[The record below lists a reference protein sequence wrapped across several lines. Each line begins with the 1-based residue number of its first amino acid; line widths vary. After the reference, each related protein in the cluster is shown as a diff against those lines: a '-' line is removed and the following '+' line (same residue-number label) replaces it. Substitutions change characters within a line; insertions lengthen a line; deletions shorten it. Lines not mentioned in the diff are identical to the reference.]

1 MVKALIFVSIFGKVL
16 VIKLTMVIVMMLMT
30 RK

>member
-16 VIKLTMVIVMMLMT
+16 AIKLTMVIVMMLMT